1 MNRDSKL
8 SGILHVLLHMA
19 EYHAPVTSEK
29 LSEVMATH
37 PVVIRRLMAGLREQ
51 GFVSSEKGHGG
62 GWRLTCNFAELT
74 LLDIW
79 RAVGETSLISLSN
92 RTDAPACLVEQA
104 VNRAINKA
112 SQEAEAL
119 LIARLGDV
127 TLAQLSIDFHHHFS
141 THSPHHAHRAHEFHD
156 QHDQHDSHDVD
167 DPADDVDDPADKAA
181 KRERH

>member
-1 MNRDSKL
+1 MKRDSKL

-37 PVVIRRLMAGLREQ
+37 PVVIRRLMAGLRER

-127 TLAQLSIDFHHHFS
+127 TLAQLSIDFHQHFS
-141 THSPHHAHRAHEFHD
+141 THHPHHAHGAHEFHD
-156 QHDQHDSHDVD
+156 FHELYDSHDSH
-167 DPADDVDDPADKAA
+167 DVDDPADKAA